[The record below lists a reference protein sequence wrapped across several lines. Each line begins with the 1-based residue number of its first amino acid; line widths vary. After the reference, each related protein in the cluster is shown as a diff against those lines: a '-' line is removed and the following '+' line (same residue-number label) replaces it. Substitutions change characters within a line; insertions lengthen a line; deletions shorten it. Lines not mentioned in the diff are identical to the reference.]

1 MLGDELGRRKAV
13 LDSGQV
19 SDGPSSVEG
28 MDPGTGGL
36 PAPAGDVQPAGLPS
50 KEEVGQQQEKR
61 NCFHKCLWT

>member
-28 MDPGTGGL
+28 MDPGAGGL
-36 PAPAGDVQPAGLPS
+36 PVAGRDVEPAGLPS

-61 NCFHKCLWT
+61 IFFHNCLWI